1 MTTMMSLFDGAV
13 TEMNY
18 YAVGIRVRRSYIILG
33 VHHTSH
39 SSSQII
45 TFFSLSQILEEVKF
59 SALRTLNSLNTR
71 TVYKI
76 HSSFV
81 AYCQLYSVLCST
93 SSAPRTAKRTSTYY
107 R

>member
-18 YAVGIRVRRSYIILG
+18 YEVGIRVRRSYIILG

-45 TFFSLSQILEEVKF
+45 TFLVCHKF
-59 SALRTLNSLNTR
+59 WKKSNLVPFEL
-71 TVYKI
+71 
-76 HSSFV
+76 
-81 AYCQLYSVLCST
+81 
-93 SSAPRTAKRTSTYY
+93 
-107 R
+107 